1 MYRNKAFVVFGAFF
15 SFLAISPSAM
25 ADRIVAGDFDQGRG
39 WLEQRKLDL
48 TDTPHEALTEGF
60 ILVAGQ
66 GLPMAGGSPAQQRM
80 TAIRAAEI
88 MAYRRLAEIIN
99 GVHVS
104 GQTTVRDCS
113 LESDVVK
120 SAVNG
125 LIKGARKVHEEWNPA
140 EGSAVVLMQVGV
152 LGSDGVAEAMYS
164 NYINTAP
171 VRARQ
176 QTARYTPPVA
186 LAAVAPVTVHVP
198 VPVPAPIVAPVAPV
212 VAPVE
217 PHDGLIVD
225 ARELGFQPALINR
238 IFSSKGEALYDPSR
252 VSQKILVEQG
262 AGEYTNTIE
271 KARAALEARG
281 AKLPLI
287 VKATGLKTMAD
298 LNVSDEDVLRIY
310 MADQKGNFL
319 ASAKVAFV
327 LK

>member
-1 MYRNKAFVVFGAFF
+1 MHRNKAFVVLGAFF
-15 SFLAISPSAM
+15 SVLAINPSAM

-48 TDTPHEALTEGF
+48 TDTPQEALTEGF

-99 GVHVS
+99 GVYVS

-171 VRARQ
+171 VRARL
-176 QTARYTPPVA
+176 QTALYTPPVA
-186 LAAVAPVTVHVP
+186 LAAVAPVPMHVTA
-198 VPVPAPIVAPVAPV
+198 PVPAPVAPSA
-212 VAPVE
+212 APVE
-217 PHDGLIVD
+217 SHDGLIVD

>member
-1 MYRNKAFVVFGAFF
+1 MRTVKASIVVGALL
-15 SFLAISPSAM
+15 SLCCITAPAV
-25 ADRIVAGDFDQGRG
+25 ADRIVSGNFDQGRA

-48 TDTPHEALTEGF
+48 TDSPREAMTDGY
-60 ILVAGQ
+60 ILVVGQ
-66 GLPMAGGSPAQQRM
+66 GLPMAGGSPARQRM

-88 MAYRRLAEIIN
+88 AAYRRLAEIVD
-99 GVHVS
+99 GVYVS
-104 GQTTVRDCS
+104 GQTTVRECS

-120 SAVNG
+120 TAVSG
-125 LIKGARKVHEEWNPA
+125 LIKGARKVHEEWNPVD
-140 EGSAVVLMQVGV
+140 GVAVVFMQIGV
-152 LGSDGVAEAMYS
+152 RGPDGVAEAMYS
-164 NYINTAP
+164 AYINAAPGRALLQTAVYTPPAQAPETAP
-171 VRARQ
+171 VA
-176 QTARYTPPVA
+176 TPVA
-186 LAAVAPVTVHVP
+186 AP
-198 VPVPAPIVAPVAPV
+198 
-212 VAPVE
+212 E
-217 PHDGLIVD
+217 MHDGLIID

-238 IFSSKGEALYDPSR
+238 IFSSKGEALYDPSK

-281 AKLPLI
+281 AKAPMI

-310 MADQKGNFL
+310 MADQKSNFL